1 MKSSLELR
9 VTMVADEFIDR
20 YMAAANGE
28 YVKVYLYILRHQD
41 REVSVVEMADA
52 LNHTESDVRRA
63 LSYWQRLGVLEDR
76 QKEPEK
82 HAGTGSTKESWRLGE
97 KQETAAALESAGMQ
111 AAAFGERP
119 VYTPEQVKALAEK
132 SEFTQLLYIA
142 QKFMNKV
149 FTPRECEV
157 FAYLYDGLSMSS
169 ELLEYL
175 VEYCVQGGH
184 KNIRYLETVA
194 LSWKEQGITTVEQAR
209 KLTEAFL
216 SDTFGVMKAFG
227 LQDRRP
233 ASTELDYIRRWFHDF
248 SRELVLE
255 ACDRTIRAIQKPS
268 FSYADTILKQWKTA
282 GVRTLEE
289 VRRLDEKRDSE
300 REQQKGRLSSGPQPV
315 VKPKPNQFHNFNQR
329 DTDYDALVMER
340 LKKRLGEG

>member
-63 LSYWQRLGVLEDR
+63 VSYWQRLGVLEESR
-76 QKEPEK
+76 KSPEKEPEVRGVCER
-82 HAGTGSTKESWRLGE
+82 AGEKES
-97 KQETAAALESAGMQ
+97 AAA
-111 AAAFGERP
+111 AAVSQPSERP
-119 VYTPEQVKALAEK
+119 VYTPEQVRALAEK

-175 VEYCVQGGH
+175 EYCVQGGH
-184 KNIRYLETVA
+184 RNIRYIETVA
-194 LSWKEQGITTVEQAR
+194 LSWKEKGITTAEQAR
-209 KLTEAFL
+209 KLTDAFL
-216 SDTFGVMKAFG
+216 GDAFGVMKAFG

-233 ASTELDYIRRWFHDF
+233 ASTELDYIRRWFQDF
-248 SRELVLE
+248 SREVVLE
-255 ACDRTIRAIQKPS
+255 ACNRTIRAIQKPS
-268 FSYADTILKQWKTA
+268 FSYADTILKQWRTA
-282 GVRTLEE
+282 GVRTLED
-289 VRRLDEKRDSE
+289 VRRLDEKRDSG
-300 REQQKGRLSSGPQPV
+300 REQQNGRFSSGPQPV
-315 VKPKPNQFHNFNQR
+315 VKPRPNQFHNFNQR
-329 DTDYDALVMER
+329 DTDYDALVLER
-340 LKKRLGEG
+340 LKKRLGE